1 MMDTLDFIYNKFNL
15 SRRARSPIEIPNYGR
30 FQLVHLFK
38 ELGFKVGAEIGV
50 FKGEYAEAICKANP
64 TVTLYL
70 VDVWMNYADFHIN
83 GMEGAKEQALKRLEP
98 YDTHVLHM
106 DSIEA
111 AKQIQDES
119 LDFVYID
126 GNHDWLHVAQ
136 DLYYW
141 HRKVRTGGIIAGHD
155 YKKLRLPSQNMH
167 ATSAVNGFTDAYQI
181 KPWFLLGTR
190 AKTPGLIRDKSR
202 SFMWVKEPIR

>member
-1 MMDTLDFIYNKFNL
+1 MDTLEYIFNKFNL

-30 FQLVHLFK
+30 FQLVNLFA

-50 FKGEYAEAICKANP
+50 FKGIYAQAICKANP
-64 TVTLYL
+64 TVELHL
-70 VDVWMNYADFHIN
+70 VDVWMNYADFYIS
-83 GMEGAKEQALKRLEP
+83 GMKGAKEEALERLKGYNTP
-98 YDTHVLHM
+98 IHHM
-106 DSIEA
+106 TSIEA
-111 AKQIQDES
+111 AQEIPDES

-141 HRKVRTGGIIAGHD
+141 HRKVRTGGIVAGHD
-155 YKKLRLPSQNMH
+155 FKKLRKPSSNMH
-167 ATSAVNGFTDAYQI
+167 ATSAVWGFTDAYQI

-190 AKTPGLIRDKSR
+190 AKTPGLIRDKAR
-202 SFMWVKEPIR
+202 SYMWVKEPIR